1 MSINGG
7 KVYHNLDNKI
17 NNNLIKIIHLYLLP
31 ENQNCITRRKH
42 LIELF
47 EKTDW
52 INCHLDN
59 TLLRTR
65 KIKNIGTYWT
75 IR

>member
-1 MSINGG
+1 MNTIND
-7 KVYHNLDNKI
+7 KVYNTLDNKI
-17 NNNLIKIIHLYLLP
+17 NNNIIKIIHLYLLP
-31 ENQNCITRRKH
+31 ENQNHITRKKH
-42 LIELF
+42 LRELF

-59 TLLRTR
+59 TLLRIR